1 MLVEILSRVTIHLNK
16 LSCVVFELVSIAAN
30 LLTACKHKR
39 WLLSAW
45 HGQCADE
52 HLVRRTA
59 CQSASKSLSQDSVCL
74 TFIKSD
80 VRRVNKRTCWAAF
93 RMLCVAQSFHMLNSF
108 TGYQNRLGALRVPCH
123 VFTSVPQAI
132 PLY

>member
-59 CQSASKSLSQDSVCL
+59 RKSASNALPQDKFGL

-80 VRRVNKRTCWAAF
+80 VRRVNKRICWAAF
-93 RMLCVAQSFHMLNSF
+93 GMLRAAQSFHTLNSF
-108 TGYQNRLGALRVPCH
+108 TGYQNRPGTLHVPRN
-123 VFTSVPQAI
+123 VFTSIPQAI
-132 PLY
+132 PLN